1 MPRNGA
7 GGFSLASPPFQT
19 ATVIS
24 SSAMNA
30 DLSDIASTLTGSVA
44 SDGQTPNIGPLKAR
58 DGGPGNPSYTFQNE
72 TGSGF
77 YRQANGQIGI
87 AISGVNIGTFA
98 ASGFTYNGV
107 SLSGVPSGS
116 LTMFAGTAAPT
127 GWLLCFGQEVSQA
140 TFAALFAVIGTT
152 YNTGGEGAGNFRV
165 PDLRGRV
172 VAGLDNMGGGA
183 PAGRLSAPQ
192 ITGGATTSGQTGG
205 EQTHTLTLA
214 ESAAHAHGGATA
226 TGTLAYNQTD
236 GNITGSGTNFIN
248 AIGTGSGTATI
259 PALTITSDGLG
270 GAHNNVQPTMVM
282 SFIIKT

>member
-1 MPRNGA
+1 MGGRNGSGTFTYTQA
-7 GGFSLASPPFQT
+7 QFATG
-19 ATVIS
+19 TVIS
-24 SSAMNA
+24 STAVNQNFSEIQTA
-30 DLSDIASTLTGSVA
+30 LTGSIA

-72 TGSGF
+72 TGTGF
-77 YRQANGQIGI
+77 YRQGAGLLGI

-107 SLSGVPSGS
+107 SISGVPSGS
-116 LTMFAGTAAPT
+116 ITMFAGAAAPT
-127 GWLLCFGQEVSQA
+127 GWILCFGQEISQA

-172 VAGLDNMGGGA
+172 VAGLDNMGGG
-183 PAGRLSAPQ
+183 PPVGRLAAPQ

-205 EQTHTLTLA
+205 EQTHTLLNA
-214 ESAAHAHGGATA
+214 EAPAHAHGGVTTSNNSLTVTKNPATT
-226 TGTLAYNQTD
+226 TGNQFVSD
-236 GNITGSGTNFIN
+236 VGSGP
-248 AIGTGSGTATI
+248 GVSL
-259 PALTITSDGLG
+259 PALTIASDGGG

-282 SFIIKT
+282 SYIIKS